1 MIRNLLLSL
10 VILKKMNR
18 KKKEKETFQRPSSLA
33 SLCLSPRANKGR
45 TSQVESIKSA
55 SEAVSHPPWIRRQE
69 KMKKDELEKQ
79 APFNISPHGPSREH
93 RAETAA
99 PANAVQCK

>member
-1 MIRNLLLSL
+1 MREHKN
-10 VILKKMNR
+10 
-18 KKKEKETFQRPSSLA
+18 
-33 SLCLSPRANKGR
+33 
-45 TSQVESIKSA
+45 A
-55 SEAVSHPPWIRRQE
+55 SEAVSHSPWIRRQE

-99 PANAVQCK
+99 PANAMCNANNQSLLYHPASLKISKSRDRKQKR